1 MEPVI
6 YYTQGCDVLTTIGG
20 LHQFMKWDR
29 PLLTVCFQFSVLE
42 RYFGSFLLSFIIIL
56 TVNLN

>member
-6 YYTQGCDVLTTIGG
+6 YYTQGCDVLTSVGG

-29 PLLTVCFQFSVLE
+29 PLLTVCFQF
-42 RYFGSFLLSFIIIL
+42 FSFREILWKFSFVIHNYI
-56 TVNLN
+56 NC